1 MKIILSFLISTLLL
15 INPVS
20 AKDMDGEFAVF
31 GVGGESCQQYLNSR
45 KPGGAKAYEYQV
57 WMQAYFSAF
66 NLIVSKTYN
75 IIGETKMSDMLDW
88 LDDHCKYTPNE
99 LFVNAVAGLTTRL
112 YPARMN
118 IAPNKDT
125 AGKWNKT
132 FGSDE

>member
-1 MKIILSFLISTLLL
+1 MKIILSLLVSILFLSTPLF
-15 INPVS
+15 

-31 GVGGESCQQYLNSR
+31 GVGADSCQQYLDSR
-45 KPGGAKAYEYQV
+45 KPGGEKAYEYQV

-75 IIGETKMSDMLDW
+75 IIGTTPMSGMLDW
-88 LDDHCKYTPNE
+88 LDDHCGYKPNE
-99 LFVNAVAGLTTRL
+99 LFVNAVAALTTRL
-112 YPARMN
+112 YPGRMN

-132 FGSDE
+132 FGSDK